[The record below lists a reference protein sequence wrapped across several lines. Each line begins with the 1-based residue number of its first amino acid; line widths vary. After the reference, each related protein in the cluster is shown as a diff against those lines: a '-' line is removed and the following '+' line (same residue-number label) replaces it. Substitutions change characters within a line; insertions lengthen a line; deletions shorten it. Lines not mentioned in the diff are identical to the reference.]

1 MDVLVTQK
9 LLDIL
14 MISITLS
21 SVVMAAIQKCK
32 SLPFIKKEWHI
43 FFLNLILSFGIGIPF
58 VYSFYEKDLVIID
71 IRTSMEFMQGA
82 IKNSKNIDFYHP
94 SFLSEIKKLDRN
106 RKYLIYCASG
116 GRSKAAC
123 GLLES
128 LDFQHVYELK
138 GGFSSY
144 ISNK

>member
-1 MDVLVTQK
+1 MFNIFKKTKINKINGKDV
-9 LLDIL
+9 
-14 MISITLS
+14 SE
-21 SVVMAAIQKCK
+21 
-32 SLPFIKKEWHI
+32 FIK
-43 FFLNLILSFGIGIPF
+43 N
-58 VYSFYEKDLVIID
+58 EKDLVIID